1 MSRVLIEDAVV
12 NGDFVSPDVGMH
24 NFEHYASIEFFTD
37 DTYSTI
43 VDKATMTGTVTVKAS
58 EQGKEYGEMFDGV
71 IALGTSDYDRPNA
84 AGSYLNAT
92 VTLDSVAGASHFQ
105 VTIASK

>member
-1 MSRVLIEDAVV
+1 MDRVFIRGAVAD
-12 NGDFVSPDVGMH
+12 GDFKTPEVGMH

-58 EQGKEYGEMFDGV
+58 EQGKEYGEMYSGV
-71 IALGTSDYDRPNA
+71 ITLGTSDYDRPNA
-84 AGSYLNAT
+84 AGSYLDALIN
-92 VTLDSVAGASHFQ
+92 LDSVTGASHFQ
-105 VTIASK
+105 ATIASK